1 VKPDRGTTTAED
13 HHWPAIHGLD
23 SKRFSPDLLHR
34 VRIGIERCGYCIFG
48 VEEMQRLLSVAK
60 GRRAAKAQALQEFAR
75 LCGVQV
81 ETTPHF
87 KSATFHTSV

>member
-1 VKPDRGTTTAED
+1 MKSGIEYHYR
-13 HHWPAIHGLD
+13 PAIRGLD
-23 SKRFSPDLLHR
+23 AKRFSPNLLHR
-34 VRIGIERCGYCIFG
+34 VRTAIERCGYCIFG

-60 GRRAAKAQALQEFAR
+60 GSRAAKARALEEFAK